1 MNWQFVIE
9 NRPGGN
15 GFIATTAVKGAAPDG
30 YTLLMAHTGEF
41 AVNPALFDNV
51 PYELE
56 RDFMPITMVS
66 DSPMLYL
73 ATVSAPFNTFQ
84 ELVAQA
90 KAKPG
95 AISFGSAGNGSI
107 NHLAGEWLAQAAGIQ
122 LLHVPYKGGA
132 PAAAAVAAGDVQFG
146 VMAVPGAAP
155 HIKSGRGKVI
165 GITTAKKSPLDPSWA
180 TPRDAGIPDLDASI
194 WVGLFAP
201 KGTPQA
207 IVDTHQQGSARD
219 ARSARSAEELHREGR
234 RRGDRHDAGRVPGAH
249 QGRRRALQGRSCK
262 AARRQGR
269 TKHAAADPRRPETRE
284 VASLRGANC
293 AGATFEDGGA
303 TAGFAARARS
313 KRNLQVPMDSE
324 RRAQVRGDGD
334 GGAEAQRGVLLR
346 RAAAPHQARSSTATM
361 LGMTY
366 GEHVDNALI
375 AIRN

>member
-1 MNWQFVIE
+1 MRILALALALAASTAIAQDYPNKPIRMLVPFAPGGAVDTTARVLAQAMEQRTKWNFVVE

-15 GFIATTAVKGAAPDG
+15 GFIATTAVAKSAPDG

-41 AVNPALFDNV
+41 AVNPALFPDV

-56 RDFMPITMVS
+56 RDFVAITMVS
-66 DSPMLYL
+66 DAPMLYL
-73 ATVSAPFNTFQ
+73 ATAKAPFNTFQ

-95 AISFGSAGNGSI
+95 SITYGSAGNGSI

-132 PAAAAVAAGDVQFG
+132 PAAAAVAAGDVHFG
-146 VMAVPGAAP
+146 VMAAPGALP

-207 IVDTHQQGSARD
+207 VVDRINKEVRSTLSSEDVKRRFVDT
-219 ARSARSAEELHREGR
+219 
-234 RRGDRHDAGRVPGAH
+234 
-249 QGRRRALQGRSCK
+249 
-262 AARRQGR
+262 
-269 TKHAAADPRRPETRE
+269 
-284 VASLRGANC
+284 
-293 AGATFEDGGA
+293 
-303 TAGFAARARS
+303 
-313 KRNLQVPMDSE
+313 
-324 RRAQVRGDGD
+324 
-334 GGAEAQRGVLLR
+334 GAEAV
-346 RAAAPHQARSSTATM
+346 
-361 LGMTY
+361 GMTPAEFLSRIKADAERY
-366 GEHVDNALI
+366 RRVVEKAGV
-375 AIRN
+375 RPG

>member
-1 MNWQFVIE
+1 MLFTLLAFAFSIAQAQTYPSKPIHVLVPFAPGGAVDTTARVLAQAMQQRVNWNFVIE

-15 GFIATTAVKGAAPDG
+15 GFIATTAVKAAAPDG

-41 AVNPALFDNV
+41 AVNPALFDSV

-73 ATVSAPFNTFQ
+73 ANVNAPFNSFQ

-95 AISFGSAGNGSI
+95 AISFASAGNGSI
-107 NHLAGEWLAQAAGIQ
+107 NHLAGEWLAQAAGIR

-207 IVDTHQQGSARD
+207 IVDQINKEVRATLALPDVQ
-219 ARSARSAEELHREGR
+219 RSFIEK
-234 RRGDRHDAGRVPGAH
+234 AGG
-249 QGRRRALQGRSCK
+249 
-262 AARRQGR
+262 
-269 TKHAAADPRRPETRE
+269 
-284 VASLRGANC
+284 
-293 AGATFEDGGA
+293 
-303 TAGFAARARS
+303 
-313 KRNLQVPMDSE
+313 
-324 RRAQVRGDGD
+324 
-334 GGAEAQRGVLLR
+334 EAI
-346 RAAAPHQARSSTATM
+346 
-361 LGMTY
+361 GMTPVEFLARIKADAERY
-366 GEHVDNALI
+366 KRVVQKAGVKPG
-375 AIRN
+375 

>member
-1 MNWQFVIE
+1 MRILAVGLAFAASVAQAQDYPAKPIRMLVPFAPGGAVDTTARVLGQAMESRVKWNFVVE

-15 GFIATTAVKGAAPDG
+15 GFIATTAAAKSTPDG

-41 AVNPALFDNV
+41 AVNPALFADV
-51 PYELE
+51 PYDLE
-56 RDFMPITMVS
+56 RDFIAITMVS

-73 ATVSAPFNTFQ
+73 ATAKAPFNTFQ

-95 AISFGSAGNGSI
+95 SISFGSAGNGSI
-107 NHLAGEWLAQAAGIQ
+107 NHLAGEWLAQAAGIE

-146 VMAVPGAAP
+146 VMAAPGAMP

-207 IVDTHQQGSARD
+207 VVERINKEVRATLALPEVQKSFIEKAGGEAVGMSPAEFLARIKSD
-219 ARSARSAEELHREGR
+219 AERYKRVVQK
-234 RRGDRHDAGRVPGAH
+234 AGVKPG
-249 QGRRRALQGRSCK
+249 
-262 AARRQGR
+262 
-269 TKHAAADPRRPETRE
+269 
-284 VASLRGANC
+284 
-293 AGATFEDGGA
+293 
-303 TAGFAARARS
+303 
-313 KRNLQVPMDSE
+313 
-324 RRAQVRGDGD
+324 
-334 GGAEAQRGVLLR
+334 
-346 RAAAPHQARSSTATM
+346 
-361 LGMTY
+361 
-366 GEHVDNALI
+366 
-375 AIRN
+375 

>member
-1 MNWQFVIE
+1 MKKVFAGLLCVFSLSSFAQDYPNKPIRMLVPFAPGGAVDTTARVLAQAMEQRVKWNFVVE

-15 GFIATTAVKGAAPDG
+15 GFIATTAAAKSAPDG

-56 RDFMPITMVS
+56 RDFVAITMVS
-66 DSPMLYL
+66 DAPMLYL
-73 ATVSAPFNTFQ
+73 ATAKAPFNTFR

-95 AISFGSAGNGSI
+95 SISFGSAGNGSI

-132 PAAAAVAAGDVQFG
+132 PAAAAVAAGDVHFG
-146 VMAVPGAAP
+146 VMAAPGAMP

-207 IVDTHQQGSARD
+207 IVDRI
-219 ARSARSAEELHREGR
+219 SAEVRQTLTMPEVQKKFVDSAGGEAIWMSPTDFLARIKA
-234 RRGDRHDAGRVPGAH
+234 DAERYKRVVQKAGVKPG
-249 QGRRRALQGRSCK
+249 
-262 AARRQGR
+262 
-269 TKHAAADPRRPETRE
+269 
-284 VASLRGANC
+284 
-293 AGATFEDGGA
+293 
-303 TAGFAARARS
+303 
-313 KRNLQVPMDSE
+313 
-324 RRAQVRGDGD
+324 
-334 GGAEAQRGVLLR
+334 
-346 RAAAPHQARSSTATM
+346 
-361 LGMTY
+361 
-366 GEHVDNALI
+366 
-375 AIRN
+375 

>member
-1 MNWQFVIE
+1 MRFLIVAVFFMASVANAQTYPSKPIHVLVPFAPGGAVDTTARVLAQAMQQRVNWNFVIE

-15 GFIATTAVKGAAPDG
+15 GFIATTAVQKATPDG

-56 RDFMPITMVS
+56 RDFLPITMVS

-73 ATVSAPFNTFQ
+73 ATASAPFNNFR

-132 PAAAAVAAGDVQFG
+132 PAAAAVAAGDVHFG

-207 IVDTHQQGSARD
+207 IVELINKEVRATLALPEVQ
-219 ARSARSAEELHREGR
+219 RSFIEK
-234 RRGDRHDAGRVPGAH
+234 AGG
-249 QGRRRALQGRSCK
+249 
-262 AARRQGR
+262 
-269 TKHAAADPRRPETRE
+269 
-284 VASLRGANC
+284 
-293 AGATFEDGGA
+293 
-303 TAGFAARARS
+303 
-313 KRNLQVPMDSE
+313 
-324 RRAQVRGDGD
+324 
-334 GGAEAQRGVLLR
+334 EAI
-346 RAAAPHQARSSTATM
+346 
-361 LGMTY
+361 GMTPAEFLVRIKADAERY
-366 GEHVDNALI
+366 KRVVQKAGVKPG
-375 AIRN
+375 